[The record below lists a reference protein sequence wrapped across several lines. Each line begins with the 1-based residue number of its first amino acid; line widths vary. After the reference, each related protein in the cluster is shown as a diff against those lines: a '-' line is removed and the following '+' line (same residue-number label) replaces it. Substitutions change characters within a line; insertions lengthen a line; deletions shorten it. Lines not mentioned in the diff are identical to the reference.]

1 MATPKTQMPAPTF
14 RYEVQDGI
22 ASIFMDVPG
31 EPVNTLRPDFEDEL
45 SGILSRLEGDGA
57 VKAIVFTSG
66 KPEGFIAGA
75 DVSMLARVRTQAEA
89 TALSRGGQQAME
101 RLEELSRRKPVVA
114 AIHGAALGGGLEV
127 ALACTYRIASDDGR
141 TQLGQPEVQLG
152 VIPGAGGTQRLPRL
166 IGIAQALDLI
176 LTGKSVRASKARKLG
191 LVDEVVPRAILLD
204 VARRRAAE
212 LQAGTLVPKRSR
224 IDLSGGLPRIL
235 TTVTRPEV
243 LQEVALED
251 NPIGRR
257 ILFREARKTLRRKTR
272 GHYPAPEK
280 ALEAVRIGIEQGLEA
295 GYRAEAERFGELA

>member
-1 MATPKTQMPAPTF
+1 MATPKTQMPVPTF

-45 SGILSRLEGDGA
+45 SGMLSRLEGDGA
-57 VKAIVFTSG
+57 VKAIVFASG

-101 RLEELSRRKPVVA
+101 RLEELARRKPVVA

-127 ALACTYRIASDDGR
+127 ALACSYRIASDDRR

-152 VIPGAGGTQRLPRL
+152 LIPGAGGTQRLPQL

-176 LTGKSVRASKARKLG
+176 LTGKSVRAQKARKLG
-191 LVDEVVPRAILLD
+191 LLDEVVPKPILLE
-204 VARRRAAE
+204 VARRRARE
-212 LQAGTLVPKRSR
+212 LATGELRIERSKVELKLPKLLR
-224 IDLSGGLPRIL
+224 
-235 TTVTRPEV
+235 TEV
-243 LQEVALED
+243 L
-251 NPIGRR
+251 
-257 ILFREARKTLRRKTR
+257 
-272 GHYPAPEK
+272 
-280 ALEAVRIGIEQGLEA
+280 
-295 GYRAEAERFGELA
+295 

>member
-1 MATPKTQMPAPTF
+1 MATPKMQMPAPTF

-114 AIHGAALGGGLEV
+114 AIHGACLGGGLEV
-127 ALACTYRIASDDGR
+127 ALACTYRICSDHPR
-141 TQLGQPEVQLG
+141 TVLALPEVQLG
-152 VIPGAGGTQRLPRL
+152 IIPGMGGTQRLPRL
-166 IGIAQALDLI
+166 IGARNALDMI
-176 LTGKSVRASKARKLG
+176 LTGKNIRAKKALQMG
-191 LVDEVVPRAILLD
+191 LVDEMV
-204 VARRRAAE
+204 
-212 LQAGTLVPKRSR
+212 
-224 IDLSGGLPRIL
+224 
-235 TTVTRPEV
+235 
-243 LQEVALED
+243 
-251 NPIGRR
+251 
-257 ILFREARKTLRRKTR
+257 
-272 GHYPAPEK
+272 
-280 ALEAVRIGIEQGLEA
+280 
-295 GYRAEAERFGELA
+295 

>member
-14 RYEVQDGI
+14 RHEVQDGI

-127 ALACTYRIASDDGR
+127 ALACTYRIARDDGR

-152 VIPGAGGTQRLPRL
+152 LVPGAGGTQRLPAL

-191 LVDEVVPRAILLD
+191 PVDGGG
-204 VARRRAAE
+204 
-212 LQAGTLVPKRSR
+212 AGP
-224 IDLSGGLPRIL
+224 
-235 TTVTRPEV
+235 
-243 LQEVALED
+243 
-251 NPIGRR
+251 GRR
-257 ILFREARKTLRRKTR
+257 EGWASSTRWCRGRFCSTSRGSARSSWRTASSSRSGRRSTSR
-272 GHYPAPEK
+272 
-280 ALEAVRIGIEQGLEA
+280 
-295 GYRAEAERFGELA
+295 

>member
-45 SGILSRLEGDGA
+45 SGILSRLEGEGA
-57 VKAIVFTSG
+57 VKGIVFTSG

-127 ALACTYRIASDDGR
+127 ALACTYRIATDDRR

-176 LTGKSVRASKARKLG
+176 LTGKPVRAAKARKLG
-191 LVDEVVPRAILLD
+191 LVDEVVPKEILLE
-204 VARRRAAE
+204 VARKRAARLASGE
-212 LQAGTLVPKRSR
+212 SVPRRSP
-224 IDLSGGLPRIL
+224 LSGGLPRFL
-235 TTVTRPEV
+235 RDVARPQV
-243 LQEVALED
+243 LQQVALED

-257 ILFREARKTLRRKTR
+257 FLFHEARKSVRKKTH
-272 GHYPAPEK
+272 GHYP
-280 ALEAVRIGIEQGLEA
+280 
-295 GYRAEAERFGELA
+295 